1 MEKLHIK
8 FLMYIFVFR
17 ISENKVQGP
26 LVVPVPHPL
35 VGVMVRMGGL
45 GQMRIWADQAGRMWA
60 VALVVLPVNIPGNR
74 AWI

>member
-1 MEKLHIK
+1 M
-8 FLMYIFVFR
+8 
-17 ISENKVQGP
+17 
-26 LVVPVPHPL
+26 PVPHPL
-35 VGVMVRMGGL
+35 VGVMVGMGGL